1 MSKHEEIVNYILA
14 LQVGTKISVRGISS
28 ELELSDGTA
37 YRAIKEA
44 ENMGFVNTTPRVG
57 TVRVE
62 KVYKKNIETLTYAEV
77 ISILDATV
85 LGGREGINRSL
96 NKFIIGAMDVGTISK
111 YICPGYLL
119 IVGNREEAQQLAL
132 ENEAAVLITGGF
144 DCSEKIK
151 ALANEKGIPVLS
163 SSYDTFT
170 VASMINKAIYES
182 MIKKEIILV
191 EDVMKVNTKYLM
203 GTDTIATW
211 RKLMIETNH
220 ERHPVVDENMRLIG
234 IVTLRDLQGHDDENE
249 LIHKIMNKNPISV
262 TPKTTVAYAAHIMG
276 WDGIKLCPVINKK
289 KVVGVLNIEDV
300 IKAMEFALRQPQV
313 AETIEDLILMNFT
326 CEHEGSKLHFNGQ
339 IIPQMLD
346 PFGTA
351 SWSSLNMLLS
361 TMGIMALRQNNNINI
376 NISVDSIMSYFMKPV
391 QMGSDIDIYTEI
403 MDKGRSF
410 SKVEVSMYGRNKEP
424 VAKAMISAKIFGK

>member
-1 MSKHEEIVNYILA
+1 MSKHEEIINYIHSLEI
-14 LQVGTKISVRGISS
+14 GTKISVRGVSS
-28 ELELSDGTA
+28 ELGLSDGTA

-44 ENMGFVNTTPRVG
+44 ENMGIVKTVPRVG
-57 TVRVE
+57 TIRVD
-62 KVYKKNIETLTYAEV
+62 KVDKKNIETLTYAEV
-77 ISILDATV
+77 INILDATI
-85 LGGREGINRSL
+85 LGGKEGINRSL

-111 YICPGYLL
+111 YISPGYLL
-119 IVGNREEAQQLAL
+119 IVGNREEAQELAL

-182 MIKKEIILV
+182 MVKKDIILV
-191 EDVMKVNTKYLM
+191 EDVMDVNTTCLM
-203 GTDTIATW
+203 GTDTVATW

-220 ERHPVVDENMRLIG
+220 ERYPVLDENMKIIG
-234 IVTLRDLQGHDDENE
+234 IATLRDLQGHDDDNE
-249 LIHKIMNKNPISV
+249 LINRIMNKNPICV

-276 WDGIKLCPVINKK
+276 WDGIKLCPVIDKK
-289 KVVGVLNIEDV
+289 KLVGVLTIEHV
-300 IKAMEFALRQPQV
+300 IKAMEFSLRQPQV
-313 AETIEDLILMNFT
+313 SETIDDLILKNFI
-326 CEHEGSKLHFNGQ
+326 CEIEGERLHFNGQ

-346 PFGTA
+346 PVGTA

-361 TMGIMALRQNNNINI
+361 TMGIMALRKNNNI

-403 MDKGRSF
+403 LDKGRNF
-410 SKVEVSMYGRNKEP
+410 SKVEISMYNRFKEP
-424 VAKAMISAKIFGK
+424 VAKAMISAKIFNK